1 MGVAT
6 AQLTTLREPA
16 VTTAL
21 GAPAV
26 ERGDLLTLV
35 AGAHL
40 LATGEAERVDTF
52 AQWLRGV

>member
-1 MGVAT
+1 M
-6 AQLTTLREPA
+6 
-16 VTTAL
+16 
-21 GAPAV
+21 